1 MWRDVLRVTGGA
13 LSTVTALSGGSRLEV
28 LVLSALSFSAP
39 QRRAEDAFD
48 VGLHTAETAVIALPF
63 ATQLLGVAAIAGPS
77 TLRFEHPLY
86 LDLDSQYLLDW
97 K

>member
-1 MWRDVLRVTGGA
+1 MRRDILRVTGGA
-13 LSTVTALSGGSRLEV
+13 LSTVTVLNGGSRLEV

-77 TLRFEHPLY
+77 TLRFEHPPYLN
-86 LDLDSQYLLDW
+86 LDLQYLVDW